1 MQYILGSIIRISR
14 SYKRARYNFKK
25 MKITAIDIENVRG
38 FQKVPKTDFSDSINI
53 FIGPNNAGK
62 STILNCIFLLQRQT
76 LGVSD
81 ITVGRNQGK
90 IELYCNGGHQQY
102 LPISYQFNRL
112 IFSLN
117 PFQRQYGFADGKVEG
132 IFNQIPEQEP
142 QNLIYPYLS
151 KRKVAGYNE
160 SIYGGSANSVA
171 GNLVN
176 LYSKI
181 DRLVTPQFQPGNK
194 QYIDACNNILGFE
207 VSTLAIGGGKQ
218 AVYFVHNLEH
228 ILLTAMGEGVAN
240 VLGLITDLCVAE
252 DRIFLIEEPE
262 NDIHPKAL
270 KALLQLIIEKSETN
284 QFFVSTHSNI
294 VMKYLGGVAES
305 KVFNVTNE
313 LRDHDRKNLFISE
326 IKEISRNHEER
337 RQVLED
343 LGYDFFDFDLW
354 KGWLFLEESSAEV
367 IIRDYLI
374 DWFIKPLKNKIRT
387 FSAGGT
393 SSIISKFED
402 FDKLFIFLHLEPTYK
417 NKVWVQIDSGKEEEI
432 IITRM
437 KAKYAQAGWNENN
450 FSQFSEHD
458 FENYYPKE
466 FKPQVVKIAQIT
478 DKQRRRLAKKELLDE
493 VKLWIA
499 KDENTAKVK
508 FKDSASEVIDRLK
521 QIAKELNR

>member
-1 MQYILGSIIRISR
+1 MRQSNN
-14 SYKRARYNFKK
+14 YNE
-25 MKITAIDIENVRG
+25 MKIRAIGIENVRG
-38 FQKVPKTDFSDSINI
+38 FQNVPKTDFSNSINI

-62 STILNCIFLLQRQT
+62 STILNCIFLLQREILT
-76 LGVSD
+76 VND

-90 IELYCNGGHQQY
+90 IELYCNGGHQQF
-102 LPISYQFNRL
+102 ISNTSGHNRL
-112 IFSLN
+112 IFTLN
-117 PFQRQYGFADGKVEG
+117 PFQRQFGLADGNLG
-132 IFNQIPEQEP
+132 GNFNKIPEQEP

-151 KRKVAGYNE
+151 KRKVGGYNE
-160 SIYGGSANSVA
+160 TITGLSTNSVA
-171 GNLVN
+171 GNLGN

-181 DRLVTPQFQPGNK
+181 DRLITPQFQPGNK
-194 QYIDACNNILGFE
+194 QYIEACNNILGFE
-207 VSTLAIGGGKQ
+207 VSTLASGGGKQ

-228 ILLTAMGEGVAN
+228 IPLYAMGEGVAN

-252 DRIFLIEEPE
+252 ERIFLIEEPE

-313 LRDHDRKNLFISE
+313 LRDTNRKNLFISE
-326 IKEISRNHEER
+326 IKEISRNPEER

-393 SSIISKFED
+393 SSIIPKFED

-417 NKVWVQIDSGKEEEI
+417 NKVWVLIDSGEEEAKI
-432 IITRM
+432 ISKM
-437 KAKYAQAGWNENN
+437 KDKYAKSGWNENN
-450 FSQFSEHD
+450 FCQFSEHN
-458 FENYYPKE
+458 FENYYPSE
-466 FKPQVVKIAQIT
+466 FKPKVEVITRIT
-478 DKQRRRLAKKELLDE
+478 DKKKRRQEKKELLEE

-499 KDENTAKVK
+499 KDANTAKEK
-508 FKDSASEVIDRLK
+508 FKVSASEVIDRLK
-521 QIAKELNR
+521 QIAKELNK

>member
-1 MQYILGSIIRISR
+1 
-14 SYKRARYNFKK
+14 

-62 STILNCIFLLQRQT
+62 STILNSIFLLQRHVF
-76 LGVSD
+76 GNND
-81 ITVGRNQGK
+81 ITIGQTKGK
-90 IELYCNGGHQQY
+90 IELYYKGEHLQY
-102 LPISYQFNRL
+102 VRPSSEFNRL
-112 IFSLN
+112 IIRLETGN
-117 PFQRQYGFADGKVEG
+117 RLYGSTNGTETDWGYK
-132 IFNQIPEQEP
+132 IPEQEP
-142 QNLIYPYLS
+142 LNLIYPYLS
-151 KRKVAGYNE
+151 KRKVGGYNE
-160 SIYGGSANSVA
+160 GINVNSANSVD
-171 GNLVN
+171 GNFGN

-181 DRLVTPQFQPGNK
+181 DRLITPQFQPGNK
-194 QYIDACNNILGFE
+194 QYIEACNNILGFE
-207 VSTLAIGGGKQ
+207 VSTLASGGGKQ
-218 AVYFVHNLEH
+218 AVYFIHNLEY
-228 ILLTAMGEGVAN
+228 IPLTAMGEGVAN

-270 KALLQLIIEKSETN
+270 KALLKLIIKKSETN

-313 LRDHDRKNLFISE
+313 LRDTNRNNLFISE
-326 IKEISRNHEER
+326 IKEISRNPEER

-354 KGWLFLEESSAEV
+354 RGWLFLEESSAEV

-393 SSIISKFED
+393 SSIIAKFED

-417 NKVWVQIDSGKEEEI
+417 NKVWVLIDSGVEETK
-432 IITRM
+432 IITKM
-437 KAKYAQAGWNENN
+437 KVKYAQAGWNESN

-458 FENYYPKE
+458 FENYYPSE
-466 FKPQVVKIAQIT
+466 FKLKVEEIAQIT
-478 DKQRRRLAKKELLDE
+478 DKQKRRLAKKELLDE

-499 KDENTAKVK
+499 NDENNAKEK
-508 FKDSASEVIDRLK
+508 FKISASEVIDRLK
-521 QIAKELNR
+521 QIAKELNK